1 MEALR
6 FGIIGVGG
14 IATNIHL
21 PAMAQIPQA
30 KLVAVADVLE
40 SRAKSAAERFGA
52 GDYYSD
58 HSRLLARPDI
68 DAVIVSTW
76 HPFHAPI
83 AIQVLEAG
91 KHVLVQKP
99 MATRQEDADRLVE
112 VAASSGRIAMALPF
126 SFSPAYLKA
135 QALIREGAIGR
146 VVMARARVAHSGP
159 GPIRR
164 ARPGEDEQ
172 PNWFYLKEKAVGG
185 AIFDMGVYAISAISG
200 LVSPIKTVMARTS
213 TVLREVD
220 VEENAVI
227 VAEFRNGAIGTV
239 ETSWDQQASDEQ
251 ITVYGAEGTIIL
263 RSQIPSPPTS
273 GAMLLLYS
281 QSASFAGAAGWV
293 TVDVPQGEARMVDAH
308 RHWVESVLEGRRP
321 LATVEQGRHVVEVML
336 GAYRSA
342 ETGQLVEIASTF

>member
-1 MEALR
+1 MEELR
-6 FGIIGVGG
+6 FGIVGVGG

-40 SRAKSAAERFGA
+40 SRARTAAERFGA
-52 GDYYSD
+52 EAYYTD
-58 HSRLLARPDI
+58 HADLLARPDV

-91 KHVLVQKP
+91 KHLLVQKP
-99 MATRQEDADRLVE
+99 MATKQEDADRLVE
-112 VAASSGRIAMALPF
+112 LAASSGKIAMALPF

-146 VVMARARVAHSGP
+146 IVMARARVAHSGP

-164 ARPGEDEQ
+164 ARPGEAEQ
-172 PNWFYLKEKAVGG
+172 PNWFYVKEKAVGG

-200 LVSPIKTVMARTS
+200 LVSPIRTVMARMS

-227 VAEFRNGAIGTV
+227 VAEFRNGAIGTI

-263 RSQIPSPPTS
+263 RSQIPSPPAS
-273 GAMLLLYS
+273 GAKLMMYS
-281 QSASFAGAAGWV
+281 QSASLAGAAGWV
-293 TVDVPQGEARMVDAH
+293 TIDVPQGEARMVDAH
-308 RHWVESVLEGRRP
+308 RHWVECVLENKRP
-321 LATVEQGRHVVEVML
+321 LSTVEQGRHVVEVML

-342 ETGQLVEIASTF
+342 ATGQLVEISSTF